1 MTPSDAIHL
10 WMQTAGERAG
20 AMPSL
25 WERTARKSST
35 APLRQD
41 ITTDVCVIGAGIAG
55 VTTAYL
61 AARENRGA
69 AVSETGAVSSIEIP
83 QRGSGGDRR
92 FRRRNLYRNTRHLS

>member
-25 WERTARKSST
+25 GERTARKSST

-61 AARENRGA
+61 ARAKIA
-69 AVSETGAVSSIEIP
+69 MSY
-83 QRGSGGDRR
+83 
-92 FRRRNLYRNTRHLS
+92 L